1 MANAILNF
9 HFDYLHTSLKCIPKN
24 HKKLAVRWG
33 GEESTLMVSL
43 IVKYPF
49 FYEIPKYIRD
59 SSILEEE
66 LQKGPNF
73 KHDLLFKKN

>member
-1 MANAILNF
+1 M
-9 HFDYLHTSLKCIPKN
+9 HS
-24 HKKLAVRWG
+24 KKSQKAGRKMG

>member
-1 MANAILNF
+1 M
-9 HFDYLHTSLKCIPKN
+9 
-24 HKKLAVRWG
+24 G
-33 GEESTLMVSL
+33 GEEESTLMVSL

-49 FYEIPKYIRD
+49 FYDIPKYIRD

-73 KHDLLFKKN
+73 KHILLFKKN